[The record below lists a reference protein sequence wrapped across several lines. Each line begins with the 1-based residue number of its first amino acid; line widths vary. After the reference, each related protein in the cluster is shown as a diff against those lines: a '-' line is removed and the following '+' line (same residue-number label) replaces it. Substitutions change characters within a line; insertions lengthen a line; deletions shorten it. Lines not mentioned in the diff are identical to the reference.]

1 MNPKMA
7 ALGAVLATWMTSAA
21 FAEEPIRI
29 GFITTLTTPA
39 AAIGND
45 MVDAVKLAVDHAGG
59 TIAGHPIEVIYEDDG
74 LQPDLGRQKAGK
86 AGAPGEGRCRR
97 RIHLVERPD
106 GRAQDGD

>member
-74 LQPDLGRQKAGK
+74 LQPDLGRQKAEK
-86 AGAPGEGRCRR
+86 LVAQEKVDVVAGFIWSNVLMARARR
-97 RIHLVERPD
+97 
-106 GRAQDGD
+106 